1 MKNSLSFFLLLTS
14 FLANGQ
20 YQNKHHS
27 VFSFLRQHPRI
38 EVVIPSVKT
47 SFHTSSINLLVPS
60 HDYVTSSSIGLTQ
73 SLESVPAWSASPMI
87 FPHEHRVQGSQ
98 TYDIQGKPQFSSAA
112 LNFRSKK
119 RH

>member
-20 YQNKHHS
+20 YHNKHHS

-38 EVVIPSVKT
+38 EVAIPAVKT
-47 SFHTSSINLLVPS
+47 SFQTSSINPLMQPR
-60 HDYVTSSSIGLTQ
+60 DYTMSSANVTQ
-73 SLESVPAWSASPMI
+73 SSELVSGWNASHMV
-87 FPHEHRVQGSQ
+87 FAHDHRVQGSQ

-112 LNFRSKK
+112 FSFRSKK

>member
-20 YQNKHHS
+20 YHNKHHS
-27 VFSFLRQHPRI
+27 VFSFLRQHPKI
-38 EVVIPSVKT
+38 EVAIPAVKT
-47 SFHTSSINLLVPS
+47 SFHTSSINPLMQS
-60 HDYVTSSSIGLTQ
+60 RDYAMSISDVTQ
-73 SLESVPAWSASPMI
+73 SSVSGWNASHMI
-87 FPHEHRVQGSQ
+87 FVHDHRVQGSQ

-112 LNFRSKK
+112 FSFRSKK